1 MQIIGEKINGTRKRV
16 GEAVISR
23 DEGFIRDLALS
34 QVKAGADL
42 LDVNAGTPP
51 DRELDDLVWL
61 VRIVQEAVDVPLCLD
76 SPNFEALAAAVSE
89 VNRVPMINSING
101 DSEKLANV
109 LPLVSKHG
117 CMVIALALDETGMP
131 KGVQDRMT
139 VIRRVFEATR
149 AAGIQDERVY
159 VDPLIMTIST
169 DVRAGVT
176 VLETMRTVRVEFPD
190 AHITGGFSNIS
201 FGLPGRAL
209 INRTFL
215 TLVLEAGMDSAI
227 IDPTD
232 NDFHE
237 ALLTTE
243 LLLGRDRFCRAYTQA
258 YRSGRIGKK
267 RMPA

>member
-1 MQIIGEKINGTRKRV
+1 MLIIGEKINGTRKKV
-16 GEAVISR
+16 GEAVINR
-23 DEGFIRDLALS
+23 AAGFIRDLALS
-34 QVKAGADL
+34 QVQAGAEL

-61 VRIVQEAVDVPLCLD
+61 VRTVQEAVDVPLCLD
-76 SPNFEALAAAVSE
+76 SPSFDALAAAVTE
-89 VNRVPMINSING
+89 VNHVPMINSING
-101 DSEKLANV
+101 DCEKLANI
-109 LPLVSKHG
+109 LPLVSKNG
-117 CMVIALALDETGMP
+117 CTVIALALDETGMP

-149 AAGIQDERVY
+149 AAGIQDEKVY
-159 VDPLIMTIST
+159 VDPLIMTIAT
-169 DVRAGVT
+169 DIRAGLT
-176 VLETMRTVRVEFPD
+176 VLETMRTVHAEFPD

-201 FGLPGRAL
+201 FGLPGRAI

-243 LLLGRDRFCRAYTQA
+243 MLLGRDRFCRAYTQA
-258 YRSGRIGKK
+258 HRSGRIGKK
-267 RMPA
+267 ILP